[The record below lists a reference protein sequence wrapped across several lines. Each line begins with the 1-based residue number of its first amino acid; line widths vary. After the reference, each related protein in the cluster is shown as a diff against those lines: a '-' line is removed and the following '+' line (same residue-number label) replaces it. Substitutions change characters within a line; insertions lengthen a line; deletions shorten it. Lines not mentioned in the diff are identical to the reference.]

1 MAFKDTTLQGNP
13 DLPAGEVITASP
25 YNVSAFELFEDGL
38 IEGRFCKFDAES
50 IDNMD
55 GSTPPVIAGIVKRK
69 ITGEIGTGIYST
81 SGMEIDQ
88 VAEVI
93 NFGFATVTVTDDAY
107 PSKYDQV
114 YTVNADSVD
123 AGKATESSAETI
135 VNGAV
140 FWEEKKAG
148 VWLVR
153 VMMGVETSTSYV
165 AAPSSL
171 EIAAVDGTDGTAAV
185 SIQAKSADGTDYA
198 ENVYTRVWLGTSD
211 NFTAVAITDLAVS
224 TGTVKEIVTAEAEN
238 ILISDAT
245 GLIELTL
252 DNNGAGSLYLWA
264 EISGN
269 IYASGEIVIT
279 SA

>member
-1 MAFKDTTLQGNP
+1 MAFNNTALQSNP

-25 YNVSAFELFEDGL
+25 YNVSAFERFEDGL
-38 IEGRFCKFDAES
+38 IEGRFCKFDEGS
-50 IDNMD
+50 IDNLD
-55 GSTPPVIAGIVKRK
+55 ATGSPVIAGIVKRK

-93 NFGFATVTVTDDAY
+93 NFGFATVTVTGTAE

-123 AGKATESSAETI
+123 AGKATDSSTETI
-135 VNGAV
+135 VKGAV

-171 EIAAVDGTDGTAAV
+171 EISAEDGADGTADV

-198 ENVYTRVWLGTSD
+198 EHVCTRVWVGTTD
-211 NFTAVAITDLAVS
+211 NFTAVEITDMAVS
-224 TGTVKEIVTAEAEN
+224 KGTIKEIVTAEAEN
-238 ILISDAT
+238 ILISDGT
-245 GLIELTL
+245 GLIELAL
-252 DNNGAGSLYLWA
+252 DNGAAGTLYLWA

-269 IYASGEIVIT
+269 IYASGAIVIT

>member
-1 MAFKDTTLQGNP
+1 MAFNNTALQSNP

-38 IEGRFCKFDAES
+38 IEGRFCKFDGGQ
-50 IDNMD
+50 IDNLD
-55 GSTPPVIAGIVKRK
+55 ASDTPVIAGIVKRK
-69 ITGEIGTGIYST
+69 ITGEIGTGFYST
-81 SGMEIDQ
+81 SGMGIDQ

-93 NFGFATVTVTDDAY
+93 NFGFATVTVTEGAN

-123 AGKATESSAETI
+123 AGKATNSSDETI

-165 AAPSSL
+165 AAPSRL
-171 EIAAVDGTDGTAAV
+171 EISAEDGADGTADV

-198 ENVYTRVWLGTSD
+198 EHVCTRVWVGTSND
-211 NFTAVAITDLAVS
+211 FGADAITGLTVS
-224 TGTVKEIVTAEAEN
+224 PGTVKETVTLNAEY
-238 ILISDAT
+238 ILISNAA
-245 GLIELTL
+245 GLIGLTL
-252 DNNGAGSLYLWA
+252 NKGAAGTLYLWA

-269 IYASGEIVIT
+269 IYASGAIVIT